1 MSLAAGYNEFDSS
14 VTKEVKL
21 PNWLFD
27 DKYNIGYFTSTKATL
42 NYKVYVVAQAG
53 WTDYYALYN
62 SGSVYCDRGLRPVI
76 TLAKTEIS

>member
-27 DKYNIGYFTSTKATL
+27 DKYNIGYFLLHSRVERL
-42 NYKVYVVAQAG
+42 G
-53 WTDYYALYN
+53 WDIVEAVETPIVLGRNQY
-62 SGSVYCDRGLRPVI
+62 S
-76 TLAKTEIS
+76 K